1 MLAFWKF
8 IGDLRVRHKNIINL
22 SLKSII
28 MLLVIAYIG
37 YVIKVFIDKGSPV
50 DWCYGYGMAF
60 IILILTLWCIIY
72 YKAIKISCKL
82 MSPYFVRNF
91 GKTIRNIKS
100 RLKTFK
106 ITLAV
111 IFIVAFCAFVIYDT
125 RSDPRRLISLFGIV
139 FFILVGLIF
148 SKHPNYIRWDTVVT
162 GVSLH
167 LLIGFLTMKVEAG
180 RNIFQCVGLT
190 IVRFLEYGY
199 NGAEFIFGDFLV
211 NKQHVFAFQSLSV
224 LFFLSMVMQI
234 LFHLG
239 WIQVFCFK
247 LGGFLQRLLGTTVI
261 ESVNAVSTIFL
272 GMSEAPLLYRP
283 YVKDLTPSEIHCVMT
298 AGFATVAGTL
308 LAAYTNLGVDP
319 KNVVTA
325 SALAAPSSLMFAKLF
340 YPENQVSK
348 TSSDSIAIYKSSD
361 ISVMDAACKGAFAAI
376 ELINAIIACV
386 AASVSM
392 VYFVN
397 GISLWL
403 GSLAGVEGLTIE
415 YLLGKIF
422 IPLAWVMGV
431 RLEQCQDVASLIGL
445 KTFANEFVAYE
456 KLGKLKAAGKLSVR
470 SEAIATFALC
480 GFANPGALAT
490 LIALLSSI
498 CPLQRSI
505 ATKVAFRALAA
516 GSITSFTSACIA
528 GVLTPENG
536 FGS

>member
-1 MLAFWKF
+1 MDANNIQHTDEVNYNIPLNDFETSVENVHNSEIPQLLKNDQEPKTYYLEPCGGILGNLMLAFWKF

-298 AGFATVAGTL
+298 AGFATVAG
-308 LAAYTNLGVDP
+308 
-319 KNVVTA
+319 
-325 SALAAPSSLMFAKLF
+325 
-340 YPENQVSK
+340 
-348 TSSDSIAIYKSSD
+348 
-361 ISVMDAACKGAFAAI
+361 AFAAI